1 MRRSRPCTVTGS
13 LTVWGRLSCTQM
25 HTPRG
30 KLGAVSPHF
39 PTGFRVGASHIGGA
53 AWTQMWARRGRIE
66 VTDRAAHS
74 WSCAVLYWANRAPTR
89 EARPHALAS
98 HAQTPPPLQTDRES
112 QRRGGGSLSL
122 TRDTHATM
130 IACMNIDTRVGPLGL
145 PARTGLLTAHCPRRT
160 KRPGGGLAICAAF
173 SRRGCQATGAPS
185 RSATT
190 SS

>member
-25 HTPRG
+25 CQLRG
-30 KLGAVSPHF
+30 KLGATDPH
-39 PTGFRVGASHIGGA
+39 TSARFRVGASRINGT
-53 AWTQMWARRGRIE
+53 AWTQMWAASGRIA

-74 WSCAVLYWANRAPTR
+74 WSCAVLYWVNRFP
-89 EARPHALAS
+89 EARDPATCAGLTCANPTALG
-98 HAQTPPPLQTDRES
+98 HDRES
-112 QRRGGGSLSL
+112 QARGGGSLSL

>member
-25 HTPRG
+25 CPPRG
-30 KLGAVSPHF
+30 KLGATDPH
-39 PTGFRVGASHIGGA
+39 TSARFRVGASHIDGA
-53 AWTQMWARRGRIE
+53 AWTQLWVGWCRIE
-66 VTDRAAHS
+66 VTDRSASSGS
-74 WSCAVLYWANRAPTR
+74 WAVLSWANRFP
-89 EARPHALAS
+89 EARGPATCAGLTCANP
-98 HAQTPPPLQTDRES
+98 AACATDRECHC
-112 QRRGGGSLSL
+112 RGGGSLSL

-145 PARTGLLTAHCPRRT
+145 PARTGLLTAHCPRWT